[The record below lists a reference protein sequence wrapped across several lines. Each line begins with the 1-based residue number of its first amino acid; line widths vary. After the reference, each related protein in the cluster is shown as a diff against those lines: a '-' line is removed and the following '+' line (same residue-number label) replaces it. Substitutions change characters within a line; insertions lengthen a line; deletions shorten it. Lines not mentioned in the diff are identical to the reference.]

1 MQLKRGVSLRRCFTF
16 KDTPMCHNLIMNRVT
31 KMNRVTGKQ
40 TQLCTRFSEPPNHL
54 CAINSSR
61 HFPSE
66 RPRSARQA
74 GNTTERSP
82 VGNELHQKN
91 RQRGARH
98 VYSHM
103 HLAQTDAPPVK
114 CLSTLVPER
123 PQEAAVSQELS
134 SATTPGL
141 AGARVPYIKLAIS
154 PSDASFRFHCVGV
167 AAVVQILVLL
177 AMKKTK

>member
-1 MQLKRGVSLRRCFTF
+1 
-16 KDTPMCHNLIMNRVT
+16 MCHNLIMNRVT

-40 TQLCTRFSEPPNHL
+40 TQVCTRFSEPPNHL

-66 RPRSARQA
+66 RPRRARQA

-82 VGNELHQKN
+82 MGNELHQKN
-91 RQRGARH
+91 RQRGGTRH

-103 HLAQTDAPPVK
+103 RPAQTDAPPVK
-114 CLSTLVPER
+114 CLRTLVPVR

-134 SATTPGL
+134 STPTAGL
-141 AGARVPYIKLAIS
+141 AGVRVPYIQTKV
-154 PSDASFRFHCVGV
+154 ASFAF
-167 AAVVQILVLL
+167 
-177 AMKKTK
+177 